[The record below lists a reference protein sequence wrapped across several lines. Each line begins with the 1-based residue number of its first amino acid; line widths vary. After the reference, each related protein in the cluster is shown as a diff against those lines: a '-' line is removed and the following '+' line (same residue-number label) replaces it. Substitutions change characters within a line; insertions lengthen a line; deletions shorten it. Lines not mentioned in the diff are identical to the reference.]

1 MRHGG
6 FRECGNFECV
16 NFNFGSFEFACAIG
30 NCAKGSNLNTQNLH
44 LPISRP
50 MLLYR
55 TIPLFSMPELAIST
69 GSEQKPC

>member
-6 FRECGNFECV
+6 FRDWV
-16 NFNFGSFEFACAIG
+16 NFYFGSFEFASLMAGSIAPGEAI
-30 NCAKGSNLNTQNLH
+30 SNTQNLH
-44 LPISRP
+44 FSIDRP

-55 TIPLFSMPELAIST
+55 TIALFSMPDVAVSS